1 MSASRRITIA
11 RFPLADGRRVDV
23 DVWYPTLRDLP
34 RRYSLSVQPVTVR
47 PDGITV
53 YTPTEGYKV
62 GLENA
67 PRFNAR
73 KLEALAANPA
83 VLDMAR
89 LVVERVREDEAARDA
104 RRHGTLGSVLPADD
118 PRPF

>member
-1 MSASRRITIA
+1 MSASRRIHVA
-11 RFPLADGRRVDV
+11 RYPLTDGRRIDV
-23 DVWYPTLRDLP
+23 DVWYPTLRDIA
-34 RRYSLSVQPVTVR
+34 RRYFLSVQPVTVR

-53 YTPTEGYKV
+53 YTPTEGYRV
-62 GLENA
+62 GLDEA

-73 KLEALAANPA
+73 KLEALAADPA

-89 LVVERVREDEAARDA
+89 LVVERVREDEATREAIRTGA
-104 RRHGTLGSVLPADD
+104 LGRVLPADD

>member
-1 MSASRRITIA
+1 MSASRRIRVARHTIA
-11 RFPLADGRRVDV
+11 PGRYVDV
-23 DVWYPTLRDLP
+23 DVWYPTLRDVA
-34 RRYSLSVQPVTVR
+34 RRYFLSVQPVTVR
-47 PDGITV
+47 PDGMTV

-73 KLEALAANPA
+73 KLEALAADPA

-89 LVVERVREDEAARDA
+89 LVVERVREDEAAR
-104 RRHGTLGSVLPADD
+104 ADD

>member
-11 RFPLADGRRVDV
+11 RYPLAPGRYVDV
-23 DVWYPTLRDLP
+23 DVWYPTLRDVE
-34 RRYSLSVQPVTVR
+34 RRYFLSVQPVTVR

-53 YTPTEGYKV
+53 YAPTEGYRV
-62 GLENA
+62 RLDEA

-73 KLEALAANPA
+73 KLAEIAADPA

-89 LVVERVREDEAARDA
+89 LIVERVREDEAARAAALA
-104 RRHGTLGSVLPADD
+104 RASWVLPADD